1 MHPGGAGTPP
11 PGGAGGG
18 GSELRGRDGTGRV
31 GGTGGGCP
39 SRGPSGVGA
48 PIPSAAPRAWLP
60 PLPTEPVAR
69 AEIPRGCP
77 QHGAAAPSLAAPPA
91 APMQG
96 FLPPVPVPSVGP
108 CGSLHT
114 CALRGMR
121 AGCICGAVVRAQ
133 TRGYPRGYRC
143 PLTQPFPGDRAPGQE
158 GQEGT
163 KPSPQ
168 GRAMGQLLLAPR
180 DHRASHPRA
189 TAAPRWHQRP

>member
-18 GSELRGRDGTGRV
+18 GSELRGRDGTRGGDRGRLPVPGSVRCRCAHPQRGTACV
-31 GGTGGGCP
+31 G
-39 SRGPSGVGA
+39 S
-48 PIPSAAPRAWLP
+48 

-69 AEIPRGCP
+69 AEIPRVCP

-96 FLPPVPVPSVGP
+96 FLLPPVPSVGP
-108 CGSLHT
+108 CGSPHT
-114 CALRGMR
+114 CAPRGMR
-121 AGCICGAVVRAQ
+121 AGCICGAVVWAQ

-180 DHRASHPRA
+180 DHRASHLRA
-189 TAAPRWHQRP
+189 TAAPRWHQWP